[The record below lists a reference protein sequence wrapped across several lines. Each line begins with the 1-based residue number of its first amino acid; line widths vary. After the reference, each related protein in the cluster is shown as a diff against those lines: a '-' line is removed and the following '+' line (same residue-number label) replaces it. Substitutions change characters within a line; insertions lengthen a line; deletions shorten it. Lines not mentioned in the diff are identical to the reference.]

1 MGTYILGITINDS
14 QFITVYDEKGETLT
28 ENWCTEEEMKGYI
41 KALEDLG
48 YRERFKTINQTFG
61 L

>member
-1 MGTYILGITINDS
+1 MGTYVIGITINDS
-14 QFITVYDEKGETLT
+14 QLINVYDEDGECLA

-48 YRERFKTINQTFG
+48 YRERMK
-61 L
+61 